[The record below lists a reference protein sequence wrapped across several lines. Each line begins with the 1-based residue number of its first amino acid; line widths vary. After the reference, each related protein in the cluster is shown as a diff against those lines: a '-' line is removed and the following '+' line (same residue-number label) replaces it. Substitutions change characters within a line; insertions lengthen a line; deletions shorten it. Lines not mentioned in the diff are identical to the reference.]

1 MIGAHRA
8 GPLRNMRPGAAAAV
22 AAAVF
27 VSLYVPDPADL
38 SGALLGA
45 FGLAGCASISG
56 SDADPAVSVSADAPP
71 PRRAPSR
78 SADRYYHYTVAQY
91 EARQGRIQD
100 AISELKQ
107 TIAEDPDTVMDVYE
121 PYLLQM
127 GFIQRTPRGRIA
139 TARAYEHLGL
149 PPREDVAGAA
159 QTQLWQ

>member
-1 MIGAHRA
+1 MK
-8 GPLRNMRPGAAAAV
+8 
-22 AAAVF
+22 
-27 VSLYVPDPADL
+27 STL

-107 TIAEDPDTVMDVYE
+107 TIAEDPDTAMLWVQLSQWLLRTGDAPGALDAAKKAVALE
-121 PYLLQM
+121 PTSQ
-127 GFIQRTPRGRIA
+127 PARIA
-139 TARAYEHLGL
+139 PPILPQPTRRIVPMDGRKPRVGGL
-149 PPREDVAGAA
+149 R
-159 QTQLWQ
+159 